1 MFSHNWSLKHIPV
14 MSVPGGCAIGTPP
27 SNIPPPGAAIF
38 GNASLSVVNLTLVS
52 LQCVKKGIQFGPVEF
67 ILKIMSL

>member
-1 MFSHNWSLKHIPV
+1 

-52 LQCVKKGIQFGPVEF
+52 LQCVKKRDTIWSGRIYTQNYEF
-67 ILKIMSL
+67 MSANV